1 MKNFSTK
8 TLTLTVGITT
18 CYGDVSILE
27 TVKSLRASA
36 GVGKFDFIIVADRV
50 PISKEIKRSLKKY
63 DVRLVEN
70 SIARGQM
77 EKQKQI
83 LARASSD
90 IVVFTQDDVLFASNT
105 LASVLKRFEQNPEV
119 TMISIPYEPIKS
131 GNFFENIIDVGTNIA
146 NRIAKYWNEG
156 DNYLSSI
163 GRFMAFRREMLKKFR
178 MPKIAASDNYYYFE
192 DKKMGGKFEYV
203 SDVAVYFKNPQNMRE
218 HLRKSS
224 RFQHSQLEM
233 SEYFS
238 DLSKEYSVPK
248 NIILRVMVEE
258 FMRNPFYV
266 LLYMLVFAY
275 TRLLKLNPKSVLNPV
290 WQVDLSTKK
299 LKA

>member
-1 MKNFSTK
+1 MRRKQLS
-8 TLTLTVGITT
+8 LTVGITT

-27 TVKSLRASA
+27 TVKSIRASK

-63 DVRLVEN
+63 DVRLIENKVE
-70 SIARGQM
+70 SGQI

-83 LARASSD
+83 LALVSSD
-90 IVVFTQDDVLFASNT
+90 IVVFTQDDVLLDSNA
-105 LASVLKRFEQNPEV
+105 LASVLKRFGQNPK
-119 TMISIPYEPIKS
+119 TMMISIPYKPIGS
-131 GNFFENIIDVGTNIA
+131 TNFFENIIDVGTNIA
-146 NRIAKYWNEG
+146 NRIARYWNDG

-178 MPKIAASDNYYYFE
+178 MSKIAASDNYYYFE
-192 DKKMGGKFEYV
+192 NKKMGGKFEYV
-203 SDVAVYFKNPQNMRE
+203 SDVAVFFKNPQNMRE

-233 SEYFS
+233 SEYFD
-238 DLSKEYSVPK
+238 DLSIEYSVPK
-248 NIILRVMVEE
+248 RIILRAVIEE
-258 FMRNPFYV
+258 FVWNPFYS
-266 LLYMLVFAY
+266 LLYILIFAY
-275 TRLLKLNPKSVLNPV
+275 TRVLKLNPKSALNPV

-299 LKA
+299 LKV